1 MKNVKKLLMAILTLC
16 LASCLFIACDDPSKP
31 QKHTIFFDVEGETYY
46 TVQTA
51 GNEVISL
58 PSEPQKTGFAFDG
71 WYFDDG
77 EWLRPL
83 TENSLRLEALLR
95 DTFVYAKWTKNDYNV
110 RADGFDKDHGR
121 VIGQDRYEY
130 GDAVSLSFEMQNGCI
145 FGGWYLGEE
154 LVSNTTEYSFD
165 MPAQDVALTVRCYK
179 VSAGASF
186 KNAGEISVDLGKY
199 AVGDRQSFSASSTN
213 LGYTWVGWFDGEQK
227 LTDDMEVTVVMP
239 ARDVELTAK
248 WQVNDEMS
256 NYTFN
261 STQTTCEITGV
272 IDKSLT
278 AMSIPSYVDTIGFG
292 AFENCAALE
301 SIYVPDNVTTI
312 NKNAFKGCYSLQ
324 SVSLPFCGKTVNSS
338 GGANMFGYIFGT
350 TYYLSQNEYV
360 PTSLKEVEIRG
371 GYSLELKAF
380 WGCAFIETVKLPD
393 TLTEL
398 NGETFR
404 NCRNLKTVYL
414 PARLARI
421 GAYDF
426 ANCDNLT
433 DIYFAGSAAQ
443 WENVVK
449 SKQWDY
455 KTENYTV
462 HFAQE

>member
-1 MKNVKKLLMAILTLC
+1 
-16 LASCLFIACDDPSKP
+16 
-31 QKHTIFFDVEGETYY
+31 
-46 TVQTA
+46 
-51 GNEVISL
+51 
-58 PSEPQKTGFAFDG
+58 
-71 WYFDDG
+71 
-77 EWLRPL
+77 
-83 TENSLRLEALLR
+83 
-95 DTFVYAKWTKNDYNV
+95 
-110 RADGFDKDHGR
+110 
-121 VIGQDRYEY
+121 
-130 GDAVSLSFEMQNGCI
+130 
-145 FGGWYLGEE
+145 
-154 LVSNTTEYSFD
+154 
-165 MPAQDVALTVRCYK
+165 
-179 VSAGASF
+179 
-186 KNAGEISVDLGKY
+186 
-199 AVGDRQSFSASSTN
+199 
-213 LGYTWVGWFDGEQK
+213 
-227 LTDDMEVTVVMP
+227 
-239 ARDVELTAK
+239 
-248 WQVNDEMS
+248 
-256 NYTFN
+256 
-261 STQTTCEITGV
+261 
-272 IDKSLT
+272 
-278 AMSIPSYVDTIGFG
+278 
-292 AFENCAALE
+292 
-301 SIYVPDNVTTI
+301 
-312 NKNAFKGCYSLQ
+312 
-324 SVSLPFCGKTVNSS
+324 
-338 GGANMFGYIFGT
+338 MFGYIFGT